1 MGKLLADTTPP
12 NELQQEENLIP
23 LVGSSKT
30 TLISSGLFSNRI
42 NFEQA
47 LELCGGFGW
56 FQTFVTFVIAMGFFT
71 GGQLV
76 NGIGFLTA
84 LPNQGRGYLCLD
96 LQTQKW
102 S

>member
-1 MGKLLADTTPP
+1 MTVLMGKLLADTTPP
-12 NELQQEENLIP
+12 NELKKEEDLIP
-23 LVGSSKT
+23 PIGSSKT
-30 TLISSGLFSNRI
+30 TLISSGLLSNRI

-84 LPNQGRGYLCLD
+84 LPNQGRGYLC
-96 LQTQKW
+96 
-102 S
+102 